1 MTQLCDQNHCT
12 GCGACVAVCPTRC
25 IRMEADGEGFLYP
38 KVDESNCINCGKCAK
53 ACPVLNPPQ
62 KAERLPVGYAAYTKD
77 ETVRKNSSS
86 GGIFTEI
93 AKVVLQQ
100 GGAVFGAAYS
110 DRFEVVHI
118 CVEDLHNLEKLWG
131 AKYAQSN
138 LRDSFLQAKH
148 RLENGQTVLFSGTPC
163 QIAGLKSFLG
173 RSYENLLTVD
183 FVCHSVP
190 SPMAW
195 EQYVRYRSGQDNNG
209 NLPVVINLRNKETG
223 WSRYQYSN
231 VFAYDNGVTH
241 MSPSGNSL
249 YMKLFVGGYISRK
262 SCEMCQFKGYNRCS
276 DLTIGDFWGIWD
288 IAPEMDDNKG
298 TSLILIQ
305 TEPGEKL
312 FAKIADQLEWK
323 QVTLEETSR
332 QNPAMLRAS
341 QAAENRAEILA
352 LIRQGKF
359 EKCLRIMQQ
368 KHQVRHLFR
377 RMLSWGKTNRQK
389 ER

>member
-1 MTQLCDQNHCT
+1 
-12 GCGACVAVCPTRC
+12 
-25 IRMEADGEGFLYP
+25 MEADGEGFLYP

-118 CVEDLHNLEKLWG
+118 CVEDLPNLEKLRG

-138 LRDSFLQAKH
+138 LRDSFLQTKH

-332 QNPAMLRAS
+332 QNPAMLRTT
-341 QAAENRAEILA
+341 QAAENRTEILA

-359 EKCLRIMQQ
+359 EKCLRIIQQ

-377 RMLSWGKTNRQK
+377 RMLSWSKTNRQK